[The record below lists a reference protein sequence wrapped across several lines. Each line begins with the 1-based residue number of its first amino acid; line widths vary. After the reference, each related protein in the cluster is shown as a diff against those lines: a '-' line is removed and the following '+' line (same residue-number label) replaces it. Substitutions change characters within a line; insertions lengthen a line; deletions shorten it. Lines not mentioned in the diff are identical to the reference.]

1 MSSLP
6 QTFITPEEYLAA
18 ERKAP
23 FKSEYANG
31 EVFAMSGTSWEHVQ
45 IVRNLSRRLDEQ
57 LESGPCQVGTSEM
70 RVRAQRGGPYY
81 YPDVVVV
88 CGEPRFEDNE
98 FDTLLN
104 PKVIFEILS
113 PSTES
118 YDRGK
123 KLEMYREIESLAEYV
138 LIRQDRVGVEHYVLQ
153 SGGHWDFSETKDPG
167 GLVELP
173 SIGVRLKVADIY
185 RLVKVEGTT

>member
-18 ERKAP
+18 ERKAEC
-23 FKSEYANG
+23 KSEYVNG
-31 EVFAMSGTSWEHVQ
+31 EVFAMSGTSWEHGG
-45 IVRNLSRRLDEQ
+45 IALNLSRRLDEQ
-57 LESGPCQVGTSEM
+57 FENGQCKVRASEL
-70 RVRAQRGGPYY
+70 RVRAKRGGPYY

-88 CGEPRFEDNE
+88 CGEPQFEDDE

-123 KLEMYREIESLAEYV
+123 KFEMYRQLDSLAEYL
-138 LIRQDRVGVEHYVLQ
+138 LIGQDRVSVEHYVLQ

-167 GLVELP
+167 GVVELP
-173 SIGVRLKVADIY
+173 SVGAQLKVADIY
-185 RLVKVEGTT
+185 RLVKFEG